1 MEELFVFVDAP
12 AHGDRWTTAIRA
24 SDLIALHP
32 ELHDFGEVGSAADAA
47 GEPWLIEAVEAG
59 LQRYGCETFS
69 RLYIDVLER
78 IDAMVCEALHD
89 SVLAMQSTLKRPGA
103 ARQLRQREQTL
114 LDQILDDEQGVARYV
129 AGPMLELRYQRSI
142 ARLRTLYA
150 LRGARLGRAL
160 PFGVDASQ
168 ILEDAFGGEAFV
180 IDFLGM
186 KEQVARTVDA
196 VSLACRNFA
205 RRDLAQLYR
214 RLFNDVMAGLT
225 QKISQNRRFQR
236 FVIGGWVLP
245 EVRRRQ
251 TLRRLGA
258 DEAAA
263 VDILPLDP
271 GALERGTMWRGGQ
284 RVIREDRSGLQ
295 PF

>member
-1 MEELFVFVDAP
+1 MEELFVFADAP
-12 AHGDRWTTAIRA
+12 GHGDRWTTAISTR
-24 SDLIALHP
+24 DLIAMHP
-32 ELHDFGEVGSAADAA
+32 ALHDFGDVGDDV
-47 GEPWLIEAVEAG
+47 GESRELWLEEAVEAG
-59 LQRYGCETFS
+59 LQRYGCDTFS
-69 RLYIDVLER
+69 RLYIDVLGR
-78 IDAMVCEALHD
+78 IDEMVCEALHD
-89 SVLAMQSTLKRPGA
+89 SVLAMQAILNRPGA
-103 ARQLRQREQTL
+103 ARQLAQREKTL

-129 AGPMLELRYQRSI
+129 AGPMLELRYQRPI

-150 LRGARLGRAL
+150 LRGARLGRGL

-214 RLFNDVMAGLT
+214 AIFSDVMAGLT
-225 QKISQNRRFQR
+225 RKISVNRRFQR

-251 TLRRLGA
+251 TLRRLCTE
-258 DEAAA
+258 EATS
-263 VDILPLDP
+263 VDIMPI
-271 GALERGTMWRGGQ
+271 ERGAAESGGNEWGE
-284 RVIREDRSGLQ
+284 RHAAHEDRSGFH